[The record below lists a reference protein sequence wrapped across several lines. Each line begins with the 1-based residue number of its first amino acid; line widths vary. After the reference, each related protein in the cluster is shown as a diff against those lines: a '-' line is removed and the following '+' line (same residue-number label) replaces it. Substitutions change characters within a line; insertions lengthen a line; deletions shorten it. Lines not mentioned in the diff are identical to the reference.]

1 MTITRKNKSKNKSR
15 KNKTRTRKNKSNILD
30 LSSRTASKDKA
41 VENARKKARN
51 NPNIHNLDNYT
62 NAVMESI
69 KKTVIQ
75 SKSFSPLINAKLKT
89 MRPGKITSIMGCGL
103 KDNLER
109 TAAGVVFRVNIGENE
124 NGSPICVPANS
135 FRGRK
140 IMLHNLSHEKPL
152 NIKNI
157 IPPMQKHSNCWFN
170 TMFMTFFVSDKGK
183 KFMRFFRQLMI
194 EGKLLNGKLIKPKRL
209 SDTFLLFNA
218 AIEACYN
225 HIGSSDDSSIALN
238 TNNIIDNIYKS
249 IPSSFSKNHE
259 GIKQVDQYG
268 NPYSFYKDLTTYL
281 GTENRSAPKITTFKY
296 VADVNNFY
304 RNNHEKINTQYDVII
319 IQLTDSGARGRAT
332 PQGAFPFKKEVIFNN
347 ANYKLDS
354 FIARDTEKQHFC
366 CGITCNKK
374 QYLFDGAAFSK
385 LQPKKWSKY
394 TRKNKSWSIGKTK
407 IKWNL
412 KTGYSMLLYY
422 RH

>member
-1 MTITRKNKSKNKSR
+1 MTITRKNKSKNKT

-225 HIGSSDDSSIALN
+225 HIGTSDDSSIALN

-332 PQGAFPFKKEVIFNN
+332 PQGAFPFKKVVIFNN

>member
-1 MTITRKNKSKNKSR
+1 MTITRKNKSKNKT

-332 PQGAFPFKKEVIFNN
+332 PQGAFPFKKVVIFNN

>member
-1 MTITRKNKSKNKSR
+1 MTITRKNKSKNKS

-30 LSSRTASKDKA
+30 LSSRTAAKDKA

-194 EGKLLNGKLIKPKRL
+194 EGKLLDGKLIKPKRL

-225 HIGSSDDSSIALN
+225 HIGTSDDSSIALN

-332 PQGAFPFKKEVIFNN
+332 PQGTFPFKKEVIFNN

-354 FIARDTEKQHFC
+354 FIARDTEMQHFC